1 MRRVGCGLGGRCS
14 AAPAAASVRPVRS
27 ATFPAARSLS
37 PCPYSLIMASSARV
51 GGVMGQI
58 ALACGQQ
65 HDHSPSMKLRIW
77 SPGPGGRWTVFLAR
91 LT

>member
-1 MRRVGCGLGGRCS
+1 
-14 AAPAAASVRPVRS
+14 
-27 ATFPAARSLS
+27 
-37 PCPYSLIMASSARV
+37 MASSARM

-65 HDHSPSMKLRIW
+65 HDHSPSMKPRIW
-77 SPGPGGRWTVFLAR
+77 SPGPGGRWTMLLAR